1 MNMTSQKNHT
11 STISDAVIDMRGLGR
26 VFGRQWAVRD
36 VDLEIPKGRSLGL
49 LGLNGA
55 GKTTTIKM
63 LMGLLRPTAGSVS
76 VAGFDPAVDSLE
88 VKRRVGYV
96 PEQQFIYKWM
106 RVREAVVY
114 CKAFYPTWDDATCDR
129 WLKTLEL
136 DPHKKVKHLSKG
148 MVVKLAFVLAVS
160 HQPEVLLL
168 DEPMAGLD
176 PIARE
181 EFLDGVVQTICDRG
195 VTVVF
200 SSHTLGDVQ
209 RLADEIGIIHDGRL
223 LVHRDVDD
231 LLTQTKRIHAVL
243 PNGDVPTIE
252 MEDVVCQRVRERE
265 LLVTVSSYG
274 EDVLGQVRSAA
285 GADHVEVED
294 LVLEE
299 VFKDYV
305 RGWRMAS

>member
-1 MNMTSQKNHT
+1 MVTNEMTKSG
-11 STISDAVIDMRGLGR
+11 SDDAIVLDGLAK

-36 VDLEIPKGRSLGL
+36 LSVRIGRGRSLGL

-63 LMGLLRPTAGSVS
+63 MMGLLKPSGGSVR
-76 VAGFDPAVDSLE
+76 VAGFDPSVDALE

-106 RVREAVVY
+106 RVREAVLF
-114 CKAFYPTWDDATCDR
+114 CRAFYPTWNDDVCDR
-129 WLKTLEL
+129 WLKVLDL

-160 HQPEVLLL
+160 HEPEVLLL

-209 RLADEIGIIHDGRL
+209 RLADEVGIVHEGRL
-223 LVHRDVDD
+223 LVHRDVDE
-231 LLTQTKRIHAVL
+231 LLTNTKRIHAVL
-243 PNGDVPTIE
+243 PNGEVPTIE
-252 MEDVVCQRVRERE
+252 LDDVVCQRVRERE
-265 LLVTVSSYG
+265 WLVTVSPFG
-274 EDVLGQVRSAA
+274 EETVGRVKAA
-285 GADHVEVED
+285 SRAEHVEVED
-294 LVLEE
+294 LGLEE
-299 VFKDYV
+299 IFKDYV
-305 RGWRMAS
+305 RGWRAVS